1 MKRGDLVLY
10 KGAETILGLILR
22 TEPLSVTL
30 LRSDGVTVIGAEK
43 SALEVVNET
52 R

>member
-10 KGAETILGLILR
+10 KGVETILGLILR
-22 TEPLSVTL
+22 TETRSVTL
-30 LRSDGVTVIGAEK
+30 LRADGVTVIGAEK
-43 SALEVVNET
+43 SALEVINED